1 MKCSEHKSCVASNAT
16 AVFSR
21 SQGLKNLTARLRTTD
36 KLFAAFVYDILA
48 YDPAE
53 RLDPAKALRHP
64 FMAKVQLLPS
74 LVPCFPQQRVGTMP
88 VATLHTVG
96 WASDRQP
103 KSTL

>member
-36 KLFAAFVYDILA
+36 KLFATFVYDILT

-64 FMAKVQLLPS
+64 FMAKVHLLLSPMA
-74 LVPCFPQQRVGTMP
+74 PCFSLRLC
-88 VATLHTVG
+88 LHHMRRCEPYG
-96 WASDRQP
+96 GMGFRIP
-103 KSTL
+103 